1 MWHFTAFHCSHYNCL
16 IFGCLIFL
24 YITQISET
32 LKTKSNTD
40 LIIVITISLNMV
52 LLFWGFSHL
61 SWHACCV
68 HPWGWSSWDRTCG
81 ISTTKQQEASLGLFL
96 LFSFPPHPQLFLPV
110 KNEFFLHTVTNSCS
124 QGDVWLLGLLS
135 LIFMVFTLQHEAPSG
150 NCKLSW
156 GLTNEKIKYYSE
168 KKNLLCYPQLSNCC
182 TDFARD
188 LRCN

>member
-1 MWHFTAFHCSHYNCL
+1 MMTWHFTAFHCSHYNCL

-52 LLFWGFSHL
+52 LLFWGFSRL

-81 ISTTKQQEASLGLFL
+81 ISTTKQQDASLGLFL
-96 LFSFPPHPQLFLPV
+96 LFSLSPHPQLFLPV
-110 KNEFFLHTVTNSCS
+110 KNFSSHRHQFLLTGRCLIVGVTFSNIY
-124 QGDVWLLGLLS
+124 GL
-135 LIFMVFTLQHEAPSG
+135 
-150 NCKLSW
+150 
-156 GLTNEKIKYYSE
+156 YSTTWSTFR
-168 KKNLLCYPQLSNCC
+168 QL
-182 TDFARD
+182 
-188 LRCN
+188 